1 MTDNKRTIKQMVEA
15 GLGPDVIADRIDLRE
30 SQSYADYHILECWL
44 RRTMAD
50 PRQYRYV
57 TGEQICNEL
66 ESVAS
71 RIESEYDCGTV
82 LVAEFYSNLSI
93 MAFEEIADYC
103 RFAADVLLKKGR
115 R

>member
-1 MTDNKRTIKQMVEA
+1 MIEA
-15 GLGPDVIADRIDLRE
+15 GLGPDVIADRINLRE
-30 SQSYADYHILECWL
+30 SQSYADYHTLECWL
-44 RRTMAD
+44 RRVFAD

-93 MAFEEIADYC
+93 MAFEEIAEYC
-103 RFAADVLLKKGR
+103 RFAADLLMKGGR